1 MTNTETTMTVS
12 SSNPVAEILEALMS
26 KHRLNQTEL
35 ANRSGVSQPAINRIL
50 KERSKAKH
58 PRKETLQ
65 KIASVLGVTPDQL
78 TGQEVI
84 STRMLAKGVVPVLS
98 WESLAPP
105 NSQGGRK
112 HNAWLACPVEH
123 SDETFALPVL
133 GEAMIGDDGYREG
146 EIIFIDPCVP
156 PDHGRDVVVLK
167 DGIAFFRRLVVTPE
181 GRFLKAL
188 NSSWPTPIMPLP
200 DNAIVCGTVVFSG
213 RAR

>member
-105 NSQGGRK
+105 NSRGGRK

-123 SDETFALPVL
+123 SDESFALPVL
-133 GEAMIGDDGYREG
+133 GEAMIGDDGYHEG
-146 EIIFIDPCVP
+146 EIIFLDPRVAP
-156 PDHGRDVVVLK
+156 AHGKDVVVLK
-167 DGIAFFRRLVVTPE
+167 GKTALFRRLTVTPE
-181 GRFLKAL
+181 GSFLKTL
-188 NSSWPTPIMPLP
+188 NPSWPTPIMRLP
-200 DNAIVCGTVVFSG
+200 DDAVVCGTVVFSG
-213 RAR
+213 RIR